1 MAMNSNMMG
10 RMTMGTTATGNMMN
24 GMMNGNMMNGN
35 MMNGNMRTPSGFPN
49 GFGGFGNQP
58 FGFPGS
64 MFPLG
69 SGLGG
74 YGYGGYGGG
83 GYGLGGYGWDSLYN
97 NPNTSTDTSTTSPR
111 KKKKREPIPTLTP
124 EQERERLH
132 QEALAWSRSELS
144 EKETRSA
151 TALNILLE
159 DLQSL
164 QTLNGQGG
172 QIQLDPAMLAS
183 INVVVGR
190 TNGNIGALKHKG
202 QIQWTP
208 ILMGP
213 EFDSDRQ
220 RLDAA
225 ITNAIQEATAA
236 KAAVDVH
243 ELADAVTAMRGH
255 LAAKIQEISDPD
267 YIQAKRLLSS
277 LDEAVKVLGEPDA
290 ANYFNHIYAA
300 QGQTVG
306 HLVHYMTRLNLR
318 FAPAVPGDEAAYLAL
333 QRALAEYDIALH
345 SQAVARK

>member
-1 MAMNSNMMG
+1 
-10 RMTMGTTATGNMMN
+10 
-24 GMMNGNMMNGN
+24 
-35 MMNGNMRTPSGFPN
+35 
-49 GFGGFGNQP
+49 
-58 FGFPGS
+58 
-64 MFPLG
+64 
-69 SGLGG
+69 
-74 YGYGGYGGG
+74 
-83 GYGLGGYGWDSLYN
+83 
-97 NPNTSTDTSTTSPR
+97 
-111 KKKKREPIPTLTP
+111 LTP

-144 EKETRSA
+144 ENETRSA

-159 DLQSL
+159 DLQSFHP
-164 QTLNGQGG
+164 LNSQGG

-236 KAAVDVH
+236 KGVDVH
-243 ELADAVTAMRGH
+243 EPADAVTAMRGH
-255 LAAKIQEISDPD
+255 LAAKIQEISAPD
-267 YIQAKRLLSS
+267 YIQAKRLLNS
-277 LDEAVKVLGEPDA
+277 LDDVVKVLGEPDA

-306 HLVHYMTRLNLR
+306 QLVQYMARLNLR

-333 QRALAEYDIALH
+333 QKALAEYDIALH